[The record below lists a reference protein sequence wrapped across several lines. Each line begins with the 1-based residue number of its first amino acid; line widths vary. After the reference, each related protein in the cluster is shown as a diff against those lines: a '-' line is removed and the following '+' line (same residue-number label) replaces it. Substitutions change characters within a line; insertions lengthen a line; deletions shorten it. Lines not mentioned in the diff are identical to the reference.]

1 MKRYEKEAFLKTF
14 GIFFISLLSFAS
26 ILASFYYNEQK
37 HIMEEQI
44 FIEMKAFT
52 YDFKSSSFK
61 VDIVSKN
68 ESIDE
73 FNLQPCP
80 EGMCGYFPL
89 PNATN
94 SFFKVI
100 LPQEKFDEL
109 LQAIFLK
116 VVFLYTLVFFSILL
130 FALFYSFYAL
140 HPLKKALHLLE
151 EFLKDLI
158 HDLNTPVTSILLNTQ
173 WLAKQNPSEA
183 LERIE
188 LGAKTI
194 SSLHKNLEAMH
205 NGFIQNYETIEL
217 SNFLHV
223 RANPFQKLYPH
234 LTFHFNL
241 SPYEFYCDIDALS
254 RIVDNLLSN
263 ACKYNTK
270 KGQITLSNDEVGLC
284 IEDTGLGIKNI
295 RRIFDRYYKE
305 SSRGMGIGLHIVKK
319 YCDALNIKI
328 TIESQLRV
336 GTKVCLTFPKAKQ

>member
-1 MKRYEKEAFLKTF
+1 MKRYERESFLKTF

-37 HIMEEQI
+37 HILEEQI

-61 VDIVSKN
+61 VDIVPKN

-73 FNLQPCP
+73 FNLQPCA
-80 EGMCGYFPL
+80 EGMCGYFSL
-89 PNATN
+89 PNTAN

-100 LPQEKFDEL
+100 LSQAKFDEML
-109 LQAIFLK
+109 HAIVLK
-116 VVFLYTLVFFSILL
+116 VAFLYMIVFFSILL

-173 WLAKQNPSEA
+173 WLTKQNPSEA

-205 NGFIQNYETIEL
+205 NGFIQSHESIEL

-223 RANPFQKLYPH
+223 RASPFQKLYPH
-234 LTFHFNL
+234 LNFHFHLN
-241 SPYEFYCDIDALS
+241 PCDCFCDVDALS

-270 KGQITLSNDEVGLC
+270 KGHITLSNDSASLS
-284 IEDTGLGIKNI
+284 IEDTGVGIKNI
-295 RRIFDRYYKE
+295 HRIFDRYYKE
-305 SSRGMGIGLHIVKK
+305 SPRGLGIGLHIVKK
-319 YCDALNIKI
+319 YCDALRINI
-328 TIESQLRV
+328 TIESQLGV
-336 GTKVCLTFPKAKQ
+336 GTKVHLVFPKEKP

>member
-1 MKRYEKEAFLKTF
+1 
-14 GIFFISLLSFAS
+14 
-26 ILASFYYNEQK
+26 
-37 HIMEEQI
+37 MEEQI

-80 EGMCGYFPL
+80 EGMCGYFAL
-89 PNATN
+89 PNAEN

-100 LPQEKFDEL
+100 LSQEKFDEML
-109 LQAIFLK
+109 HAIFLK
-116 VVFLYTLVFFSILL
+116 VVFLYLIVFSFILL

-194 SSLHKNLEAMH
+194 ASLHRNLEAMH

-223 RANPFQKLYPH
+223 RVNPFQKLYPH
-234 LTFHFNL
+234 LNFHFHL
-241 SPYEFYCDIDALS
+241 SPCNLHCDVDALS

-270 KGQITLSNDEVGLC
+270 KGHITLSNNEVSLS
-284 IEDTGLGIKNI
+284 IEDTGVGIQNTH
-295 RRIFDRYYKE
+295 RIFERYYKE
-305 SSRGMGIGLHIVKK
+305 SPRGLGIGLHIVKK
-319 YCDALNIKI
+319 YCDALHIKI
-328 TIESQLRV
+328 TLESQLGV
-336 GTKVCLTFPKAKQ
+336 GTHVHLAFPKAKL

>member
-14 GIFFISLLSFAS
+14 GIFFISLLSFAT

-52 YDFKSSSFK
+52 YGFKSSSFK

-68 ESIDE
+68 ENIDE
-73 FNLQPCP
+73 FNLQPCA
-80 EGMCGYFPL
+80 EGMCGYFAL
-89 PNATN
+89 PNTTN

-109 LQAIFLK
+109 LHAIFLK
-116 VVFLYTLVFFSILL
+116 VTFLYMLVFFFILL

-234 LTFHFNL
+234 LNFHFHL
-241 SPYEFYCDIDALS
+241 SPCNLYCDVDALS

-263 ACKYNTK
+263 ACKYNIK
-270 KGQITLSNDEVGLC
+270 KGHITLTNGAMSLS
-284 IEDTGLGIKNI
+284 IQDTGVGIKNTNCV
-295 RRIFDRYYKE
+295 FDRYYKE
-305 SSRGMGIGLHIVKK
+305 SPRGLGIGLHIVKK
-319 YCDALNIKI
+319 YCDALHIKI
-328 TIESQLRV
+328 TLESKLGV
-336 GTKVCLTFPKAKQ
+336 GTKVYLEFPKAKL